1 MRTPLLATIFGLS
14 LVACAGQIDGGGP
27 GGDDDVPAPDCGNS
41 AVNTGEGCDDGNNI
55 SGDGCSATCD
65 VEVTPRLDVS
75 VDKPTVATELNTTH
89 MVTVTL
95 TGSDG
100 FGGAVTLVPSIVD
113 AADLPLAAWTIVLD
127 NANLNVP
134 VDGTATAIATITI
147 PSENK
152 GLVGTAKFVATSTAG
167 TGTFTASSA
176 ITALNQVTIGV
187 TLSGGQCVYPADGT
201 INVTL
206 GSKLRFLNNATENIT
221 IHMQGFPQGNPLP
234 QGLDHQPDPG
244 STPATAYEQTL
255 DVGGTLGR
263 MAQWYCHDP
272 GPTVGGLRIQS
283 VAAAL

>member
-1 MRTPLLATIFGLS
+1 MRTPLLATLFGLS

-41 AVNTGEGCDDGNNI
+41 AINTGEGCDDGNNI

-65 VEVTPRLDVS
+65 VEATPRLDVS
-75 VDKPTVATELNTTH
+75 VDKPTIATELNTTH

-100 FGGAVTLVPSIVD
+100 FGGAVTLVPSVVD
-113 AADLPLAAWTIVLD
+113 AADLPLTAWTIVLD

-134 VDGTATAIATITI
+134 VDGTATAIATVTI

-167 TGTFTASSA
+167 VGTFTASSA
-176 ITALNQVTIGV
+176 FTALDQVTIRT
-187 TLSGGQCVYPADGT
+187 TLDANGQCVYPPDATVNLT
-201 INVTL
+201 I
-206 GSKLRFLNNATENIT
+206 GSKIRFLNGATAGNIT
-221 IHMQGFPQGNPLP
+221 IHVNNNGN
-234 QGLDHQPDPG
+234 GVDHQPDPG
-244 STPATAYEQTL
+244 SAPGVAYEQTIT
-255 DVGGTLGR
+255 GAPGN
-263 MAQWYCHDP
+263 AFEWYCHDP
-272 GPTVGGLRIQS
+272 GPQVGGLRLQG